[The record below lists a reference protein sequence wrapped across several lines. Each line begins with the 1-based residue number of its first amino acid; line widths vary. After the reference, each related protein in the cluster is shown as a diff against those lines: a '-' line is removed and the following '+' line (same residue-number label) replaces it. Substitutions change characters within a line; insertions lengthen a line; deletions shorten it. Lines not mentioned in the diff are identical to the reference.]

1 MTAPCQS
8 AYAGAG
14 AGTERGARLCVRV
27 CAQLGSLGGDAVKYA
42 TSFDEPET
50 AKALSQTTF
59 DTRWAKILGN

>member
-1 MTAPCQS
+1 M
-8 AYAGAG
+8 GAG
-14 AGTERGARLCVRV
+14 GGTEKGGGTACLCVRV